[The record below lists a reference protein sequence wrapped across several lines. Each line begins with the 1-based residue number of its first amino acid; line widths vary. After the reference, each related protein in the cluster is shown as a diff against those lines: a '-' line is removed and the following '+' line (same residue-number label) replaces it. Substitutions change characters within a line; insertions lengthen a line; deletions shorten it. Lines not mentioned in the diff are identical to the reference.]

1 MTTEQKAKKRIAEL
15 EEEIFVAEKAYD
27 HFGLKL
33 KRLQAEQMAL
43 RTKFGLFIEID
54 KHVAD
59 EYKNKIN

>member
-1 MTTEQKAKKRIAEL
+1 MTTEQKARKRIKEL
-15 EEEIFVAEKAYD
+15 EEEIFVATKAYD

-43 RTKFGLFIEID
+43 RNKFGLFIEID
-54 KHVAD
+54 KHVAK